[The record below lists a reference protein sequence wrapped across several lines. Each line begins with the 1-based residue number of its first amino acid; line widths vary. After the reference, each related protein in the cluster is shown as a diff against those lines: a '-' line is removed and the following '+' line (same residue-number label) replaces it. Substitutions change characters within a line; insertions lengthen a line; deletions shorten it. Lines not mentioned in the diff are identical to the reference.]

1 MSNLEYISAPY
12 PTLPPIYE
20 NDNGKF
26 WRSRSTPSLM
36 TLHGQPPVLEKKRS
50 HPRANVCPFP
60 VHSHAE
66 ISFDPSIQQQLNQVN
81 QVSEIQPRAIFE
93 AKPEPLASYKPQLEQ
108 QITQHKLTEQ
118 DLRQTI
124 LDLRRV
130 NQELEYL
137 VHIDALTQDANR
149 RCFDESLHREWQRSL
164 RAQQPLSL
172 VLLDID
178 FFKGYNDTYGH
189 PAGDRCLTSIAQAIK
204 SVLHRS
210 ADLLARYGGEEFVI
224 ILPNTTAEGAVTVMQ
239 LIQKTIAD
247 LSVVHASSAVSN
259 VVTTSLGL
267 ATIIPS
273 ESLQP
278 SLLLEHTDRAL
289 YQAKQE
295 GRDRY
300 AIYNS

>member
-66 ISFDPSIQQQLNQVN
+66 ISFDPSIQQQLNQGN

-137 VHIDALTQDANR
+137 VHIDALTQVANR

-178 FFKGYNDTYGH
+178 LPGNKSIDLVRQIKKINAATAAIVLSIRVDDATQKQYN
-189 PAGDRCLTSIAQAIK
+189 
-204 SVLHRS
+204 
-210 ADLLARYGGEEFVI
+210 
-224 ILPNTTAEGAVTVMQ
+224 
-239 LIQKTIAD
+239 
-247 LSVVHASSAVSN
+247 
-259 VVTTSLGL
+259 SLGADFFFGRRIVQL
-267 ATIIPS
+267 LVNV
-273 ESLQP
+273 SLP
-278 SLLLEHTDRAL
+278 CCVLSL
-289 YQAKQE
+289 
-295 GRDRY
+295 
-300 AIYNS
+300 SF